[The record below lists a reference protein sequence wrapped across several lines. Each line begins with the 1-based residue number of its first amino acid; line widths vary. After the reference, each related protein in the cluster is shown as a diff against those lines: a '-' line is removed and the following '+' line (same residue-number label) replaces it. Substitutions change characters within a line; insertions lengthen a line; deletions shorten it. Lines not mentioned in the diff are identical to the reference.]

1 MTNNHEALY
10 FNGLGS
16 GQTKPWEAW
25 IFKRLAA
32 NGVNIT
38 HAHVNWR
45 SDETFSDLLD
55 RMTALAQEQRRKNRQ
70 HHSCT
75 DKSELFSQNS
85 KNRIICRFG
94 QIAKRLHTVGQ
105 PLTRPTTAANSN
117 QRLVNVVPSTFGG

>member
-10 FNGLGS
+10 FNGLGN

-32 NGVNIT
+32 KGVNIT

-55 RMTALAQEQRRKNRQ
+55 RMTALAKEQLRSRGRVALVGSSAGCSLALNV
-70 HHSCT
+70 
-75 DKSELFSQNS
+75 
-85 KNRIICRFG
+85 FG
-94 QIAKRLHTVGQ
+94 RLKDENDVVAVSLCGRLHPGKEF
-105 PLTRPTTAANSN
+105 PWWDDAP
-117 QRLVNVVPSTFGG
+117 